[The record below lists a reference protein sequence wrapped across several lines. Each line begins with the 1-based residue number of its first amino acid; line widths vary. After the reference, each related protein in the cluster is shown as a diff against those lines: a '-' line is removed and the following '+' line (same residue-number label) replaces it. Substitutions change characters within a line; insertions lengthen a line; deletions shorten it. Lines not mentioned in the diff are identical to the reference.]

1 MHVYYRISDN
11 SYIKPKMCGKK
22 KCLDNFLSLFNSCSV
37 TFIADN
43 VKSEE
48 TLFLLKNISYQQTS
62 LGNSGSF
69 MACLEDSI
77 SRFSDDQIIYFL
89 EDDYLHYGNVVE
101 ALEEG
106 LSMSEYATLYDHPDK
121 YSSLY
126 NFGEQT
132 ILSRKNYHWKQTIS
146 TTMTFASRVG
156 TLKDDYGCFFKQTR
170 NFHPNDHEIFLE
182 INKKSKKLIS
192 CVPGMSIHT
201 DLTVYSNMDKPYIDK
216 WVSYV

>member
-1 MHVYYRISDN
+1 M
-11 SYIKPKMCGKK
+11 
-22 KCLDNFLSLFNSCSV
+22 
-37 TFIADN
+37 IADGGR
-43 VKSEE
+43 SALTQYIEE
-48 TLFLLKNISYQQTS
+48 FGYPIQYIDANSNLGSLKIQIELSKQV
-62 LGNSGSF
+62 SG
-69 MACLEDSI
+69 DV
-77 SRFSDDQIIYFL
+77 YFL